1 MLLAVPTP
9 QAVAAQQHL
18 QVIDALQR
26 ARGDSHTGA
35 VADTAQVEAGELAMI
50 ETGQRAAG
58 ARHEDAVV
66 TDVLID
72 VARHRIRVGMVE
84 YSAALTQQLSLH
96 HRVTLVVVIGC
107 FGSF

>member
-1 MLLAVPTP
+1 MFLAVSTP
-9 QAVAAQQHL
+9 QAIAAQQHL
-18 QVIDALQR
+18 QVIDAVQR
-26 ARGDSHTGA
+26 TGRHPHTGT
-35 VADTAQVEAGELAMI
+35 VADAAQVEAGELAMV

-58 ARHEDAVV
+58 TGHENAVV

-72 VARHRIRVGMVE
+72 VARHRIGVGMVE

-107 FGSF
+107 VGAF